1 MPTTPCRDCGHEVS
15 TNAPTCPSCGAV
27 KPYLAEWDG
36 YGFEYKSPTTLLGLP
51 LVHVSFK
58 YRPNRV
64 PVVAKGWVA
73 VGQFSAG
80 FINVSQFGVGPIC
93 VSQFAL
99 AAVAVSQICGS
110 ILGVCQIGLLY
121 DGVGM
126 VVYRLKDLL

>member
-1 MPTTPCRDCGHEVS
+1 MPTTPCRDCGREVS
-15 TNAPTCPSCGAV
+15 TNAPSCPGCGAIQ
-27 KPYLAEWDG
+27 PYKAEWDG
-36 YGFEYKSPTTLLGLP
+36 YGFEYKSETTLIGLP

-80 FINVSQFGVGPIC
+80 FVNISQFGVGPIC

-99 AAVAVSQICGS
+99 AGVAVSQICAS
-110 ILGVCQIGLLY
+110 ILGVCQIGVLY

-126 VVYRLKDLL
+126 LVYRLKDLL